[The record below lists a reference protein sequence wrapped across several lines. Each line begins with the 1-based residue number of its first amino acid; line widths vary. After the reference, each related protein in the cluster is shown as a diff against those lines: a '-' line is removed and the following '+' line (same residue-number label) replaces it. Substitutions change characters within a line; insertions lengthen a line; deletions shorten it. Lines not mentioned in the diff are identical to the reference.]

1 MKEDD
6 EWQYKKGKR
15 KKTNQDKDGILS
27 SLMGRKANGLVGSGR
42 KRRSRCCAARLRDMN
57 EKKKKEEN

>member
-6 EWQYKKGKR
+6 EWQYKKGNG
-15 KKTNQDKDGILS
+15 KKTNQGKDGILS

-42 KRRSRCCAARLRDMN
+42 KRRSRCSAKLRDM
-57 EKKKKEEN
+57 EEKKKEEN